1 MSNNQAY
8 AIGDCN
14 SIFYFLVC
22 KTMDLEYEVIAL
34 HRRKAYMLYYDMFID
49 SITAD
54 CNQNHYHEYLL
65 WRYELS

>member
-14 SIFYFLVC
+14 NTFYFLVC
-22 KTMDLEYEVIAL
+22 KSMDLEYEVIAL
-34 HRRKAYMLYYDMFID
+34 HRRKAYMLYYDLFID

-54 CNQNHYHEYLL
+54 SHLVNFNDYLL
-65 WRYELS
+65 WRYELQ